1 MVLPGRTYLEAGDF
15 TSLDRAIRQDPLRSK
30 RRRHASSG
38 TSRAVPEQ
46 CPDCGSPHLSPEEGW
61 REDLPE
67 IAWERPV
74 CEDCGWAGQ
83 PIPVVVRSDDKVDKI
98 ITRVGHND
106 EEHVIPTVPLMRL
119 DRPGD
124 T

>member
-1 MVLPGRTYLEAGDF
+1 M
-15 TSLDRAIRQDPLRSK
+15 
-30 RRRHASSG
+30 
-38 TSRAVPEQ
+38 
-46 CPDCGSPHLSPEEGW
+46 
-61 REDLPE
+61 
-67 IAWERPV
+67 

-98 ITRVGHND
+98 ITRLGHNN

>member
-1 MVLPGRTYLEAGDF
+1 MAA
-15 TSLDRAIRQDPLRSK
+15 SLVIR
-30 RRRHASSG
+30 HV
-38 TSRAVPEQ
+38 RAVPEQ
-46 CPDCGSPHLSPEEGW
+46 CPDCASPHLSPEEGW

-83 PIPVVVRSDDKVDKI
+83 PIPVVMRSDDKVDKI

-106 EEHVIPTVPLMRL
+106 EEHVIPTGPLMRL

>member
-1 MVLPGRTYLEAGDF
+1 LLSRAGDATDRVEPREAG
-15 TSLDRAIRQDPLRSK
+15 TPEAQLNYP
-30 RRRHASSG
+30 
-38 TSRAVPEQ
+38 SRPGAP
-46 CPDCGSPHLSPEEGW
+46 GLSPEEGW

-98 ITRVGHND
+98 ITRVGHNN